1 MKKLRED
8 TQPEWPE
15 AASEQDPSPTGRG
28 TQAFPE
34 TGGTK
39 IPSQPGSGIPG
50 GSGRSA
56 AVTDGTRDRG
66 RGARGVPDTGRA
78 GRADILASPGGF
90 GSGADH
96 TGPAAAV
103 RDPWQEADASGS
115 GQEAAAGRTPPAHD
129 PHEVT
134 VQLDN
139 IGQHLEDLL
148 VRQAKG
154 GGPGG
159 PAAAQDGSDGP
170 VFVDE
175 SGRRSR
181 RFRRIGIAV
190 GLACGTYA
198 VVIVATLLSGN
209 SNAAWLPVP
218 GQDEGRP
225 AGKVDTPPL
234 PAESA
239 LPSGVGGIS
248 PGPTPTAGQATGT
261 APAPGASAPR
271 ATTSPDRQGT
281 PTATAPTPT
290 GTATGPGTNP
300 TVPNPTPTPT
310 PPVTPTPT
318 PTPTDTGP
326 TATPTQTTGTG
337 DGGDGPGTVADGTT
351 SPAPVATASASPG
364 PTDPEPSTSSSSI
377 LIIA

>member
-1 MKKLRED
+1 M
-8 TQPEWPE
+8 
-15 AASEQDPSPTGRG
+15 A
-28 TQAFPE
+28 
-34 TGGTK
+34 
-39 IPSQPGSGIPG
+39 
-50 GSGRSA
+50 
-56 AVTDGTRDRG
+56 DGTRDLG
-66 RGARGVPDTGRA
+66 RDVRRVPDTGRA
-78 GRADILASPGGF
+78 GRADVLASPGGAVAGVNIA
-90 GSGADH
+90 GS
-96 TGPAAAV
+96 TAAV
-103 RDPWQEADASGS
+103 RDPWQESDASGS
-115 GQEAAAGRTPPAHD
+115 GQEGAVGGTPPAHD

-139 IGQHLEDLL
+139 IGEQLEDLL

-159 PAAAQDGSDGP
+159 GPAGAQDGSDGP

-181 RFRRIGIAV
+181 RFRRIGTAV

-218 GQDEGRP
+218 GQDEGKP

-239 LPSGVGGIS
+239 PPSGVAGVS
-248 PGPTPTAGQATGT
+248 AGPTPTAGQATGT
-261 APAPGASAPR
+261 APAPGASAPG
-271 ATTSPDRQGT
+271 ATTSPGRQGT

-300 TVPNPTPTPT
+300 SVPNPTPTTT

-318 PTPTDTGP
+318 PTPTVTGP
-326 TATPTQTTGTG
+326 TATPTPTTGPG
-337 DGGDGPGTVADGTT
+337 DSGGPGTVADGPPT
-351 SPAPVATASASPG
+351 PAPVATEPTT
-364 PTDPEPSTSSSSI
+364 TDPAPSTSSSSTTP
-377 LIIA
+377 IA